1 MTSANSE
8 GKSIMPPESKTNS
21 HDEPNTEA
29 MTAGS
34 WTILIVLL
42 LLLAA
47 TLVIAVLGWSSG
59 SGADVPASG
68 YVALALGVLF
78 SLAVGLGLMGLV
90 FYSSRGGYDEPPSLL
105 PAEKPDDN
113 ESVGPEMDAMAAPLS
128 AATASATRKTS
139 AAEER
144 E

>member
-1 MTSANSE
+1 MTPANSE
-8 GKSIMPPESKTNS
+8 EKIMTPENQTNS
-21 HDEPNTEA
+21 HDGSSPGA

-47 TLVIAVLGWSSG
+47 TLWIAVLGWSSG

-68 YVALALGVLF
+68 YDALALGVLF

-105 PAEKPDDN
+105 PAEKPDEN
-113 ESVGPEMDAMAAPLS
+113 ESVGPEMGAMTAVLS
-128 AATASATRKTS
+128 VTTASAMRKQS
-139 AAEER
+139 AAKER